1 MNRATR
7 RKLARTANCCLCFRP
22 MTQQDRTIYT
32 RPGLDADE
40 PDRGVAHPRCV
51 AADAQQRAA
60 RAEATVANM
69 QRAATRVQDR
79 IETAQRA
86 QDLGIW
92 LPS

>member
-7 RKLARTANCCLCFRP
+7 RKLNRTAHCCLCSGA
-22 MTQQDRTIYT
+22 MTQQDRAIYHKPSVELGKT
-32 RPGLDADE
+32 E
-40 PDRGVAHPRCV
+40 QGVAHPRCI
-51 AADAQQRAA
+51 AQDAVDRAA
-60 RAEATVANM
+60 RAEAAIANM

-86 QDLGIW
+86 EALGIW